1 MSKHTAKNRKG
12 SSHFSMIP
20 SVGIRRSLFDRSHGY
35 KTAFNEGDLVPF
47 FVDEVLP
54 GDTFKLRTAIFGRLS
69 TPIVPFLDNLNLEC
83 RFFFVPNR
91 LVWDNWERFCG
102 AQDNPGDSTE
112 YTIPSF
118 TTSSSGVPVGTLS
131 DYLGVPINVS
141 GLSVNALAHRAY
153 RLIWNE
159 WFRDENLQDSQDIDM
174 GDSALDYTNFKLLK
188 VTKYHDYFTS
198 ALPWP
203 QKGNSVSLPLLGS
216 ATVTGSGQL
225 PIHIS
230 KETTPNL
237 HRLIAHSADASY
249 SDMAVPF
256 SDFSQNQRAYVNGS
270 ASIGSSTSFTGHLLY
285 ADASTGSYT
294 ADLSNAT
301 AGNIN
306 DLRLAV
312 AVQQFL
318 ERQARS
324 GGSRYTEILQ
334 AHFNVKSPDAR
345 LQRPEYLGGFSAP
358 MNIHS
363 VEQTSSTDSVTPQGN
378 LAAFGVVNK
387 LDYGFNKSFVEHGFV
402 IGLVYARVPLTYQQG
417 LNRMFSRVSR
427 FDIYWPEFAH
437 LGEQTVFNKEIYA
450 QGNADDDKVFGYQE
464 RYAEYRYHP
473 SYVTGKMRSTANGSL
488 DVWHLAQQFSKLP
501 TLSSEFITENAPLN
515 RVLATQNE
523 PQIIL
528 DCWFD
533 LKCAR
538 PMPVYSVP
546 GLRHF

>member
-1 MSKHTAKNRKG
+1 MSRHNAKNRKG

-69 TPIVPFLDNLNLEC
+69 TPVVPFLDNLNLEC

-102 AQDNPGDSTE
+102 AQDNPGDSIE

-118 TTSSSGVPVGTLS
+118 TTAGGGVAVGTLS
-131 DYLGVPINVS
+131 DYLGVPINVP
-141 GLSVNALAHRAY
+141 GLKVNALAHRAY
-153 RLIWNE
+153 HLIWNE
-159 WFRDENLQDSQDIDM
+159 WFRDENLQQAVQIDTGDI
-174 GDSALDYTNFKLLK
+174 AEDYTNRALQK
-188 VTKYHDYFTS
+188 VSKYHDYFTS

-216 ATVTGSGQL
+216 ANVTISPLVQNGQVQPLYVQSYNNPENTNVLYYSRYDNEYGFVRGASDSSVDSNAIAYHSGL
-225 PIHIS
+225 
-230 KETTPNL
+230 
-237 HRLIAHSADASY
+237 
-249 SDMAVPF
+249 
-256 SDFSQNQRAYVNGS
+256 
-270 ASIGSSTSFTGHLLY
+270 TG
-285 ADASTGSYT
+285 T

-345 LQRPEYLGGFSAP
+345 LQRPEYLGGFTAS

-363 VEQTSSTDSVTPQGN
+363 VEQTSATDAVTPQGN

-387 LDYGFNKSFVEHGFV
+387 LDYGFNKSFVEHGFI

-427 FDIYWPEFAH
+427 YDIYWPEFAH
-437 LGEQTVFNKEIYA
+437 LGEQTILNKEIYA
-450 QGNADDDKVFGYQE
+450 QGTSADDEVFGYQE

-473 SYVTGKMRSTANGSL
+473 SYVTGKMRSTATGSL
-488 DVWHLAQQFSKLP
+488 DVWHLAQQFSALP
-501 TLSSEFITENAPLN
+501 TLSSEFIQENAPLN
-515 RVLATQNE
+515 RVLATQDE

>member
-102 AQDNPGDSTE
+102 AQDNPGDSIE

-118 TTSSSGVPVGTLS
+118 TTGSSGVLVGTLS

-141 GLSVNALAHRAY
+141 GLKVNALAHRAY

-159 WFRDENLQDSQDIDM
+159 WFRDENLQDSQNIDM
-174 GDSALDYTNFKLLK
+174 GDTADDYTNFSLLK
-188 VTKYHDYFTS
+188 VSKYHDYFTS

-203 QKGNSVSLPLLGS
+203 QKGASVTLPLLGS
-216 ATVTGSGQL
+216 APVTINPSNLNVITGSSSTTFNL
-225 PIHIS
+225 NNAAIS
-230 KETTPNL
+230 
-237 HRLIAHSADASY
+237 
-249 SDMAVPF
+249 
-256 SDFSQNQRAYVNGS
+256 
-270 ASIGSSTSFTGHLLY
+270 SIGVSGDVPTTDVFGRQVGVVADKSVYNGRFPGVPLQAQANGLTGF
-285 ADASTGSYT
+285 
-294 ADLSNAT
+294 ADLSNST

-345 LQRPEYLGGFSAP
+345 LQRPEYLGGFIAP

-427 FDIYWPEFAH
+427 YDIYWPEFAH
-437 LGEQTVFNKEIYA
+437 LGEQTVLNKEIYA

-473 SYVTGKMRSTANGSL
+473 SYVTGKMRSTATGSL